1 VRALATTLAVLAALL
16 ALPAG
21 ALANDQVRVEAEG
34 SAARAV
40 TLSGLGE
47 PDVQSREYTA
57 EDGTRVAIT
66 GHSLDEVLRKA
77 GADPYRFA
85 EAEVSLAGASVTLSR
100 DELIRMD
107 AFPDGRPVLWMEGA
121 ETRFLRPA
129 TTSEEPV
136 QLGGA
141 VPVSVRLSRPSELQ
155 VRAEASDRR
164 VEPGDAVTFTAT
176 LSGADPGEGVD
187 VTWYFDDGRR
197 GSGLSVTHRFRK
209 PGTYKVSVG
218 ARSAADEPG
227 ADDFVAVRVGRP
239 PRGPDRAG
247 GGTNRDADA
256 PDSGV
261 GAGASEPGGSAGGSS
276 GAGAAGGGED
286 AAAEDDAATE
296 DDAAAEDKT
305 AAARRDAARRRRAAG
320 RARAEE
326 NAARERRDR
335 SPGTAREV
343 TGIEL
348 ADLSALS
355 SDAGRDALQAARR
368 GRLREDEN
376 SGAGVPAAV
385 WWTLGLGALL
395 ALGAWREARSGP
407 APRVT

>member
-21 ALANDQVRVEAEG
+21 ALATDQVRVVPEG
-34 SAARAV
+34 ASARTV

-47 PDVQSREYTA
+47 PDVQAREYTV

-66 GHSLDEVLRKA
+66 GHSLDEVLREA

-85 EAEVSLAGASVTLSR
+85 EAEVSLAGASVTLTR
-100 DELIRMD
+100 DELVRTD
-107 AFPDGRPVLWMEGA
+107 AFPDGRPVLWIEGT

-136 QLGGA
+136 RLGGA
-141 VPVSVRLSRPSELQ
+141 GLITVRLIRPSELQ

-164 VEPGDAVTFTAT
+164 VELGDPVTFTAT
-176 LSGADPGEGVD
+176 LSGADAGAGVD
-187 VTWYFDDGRR
+187 VSWYFDDGRR
-197 GSGLSVTHRFRK
+197 GSGLRVTHRFRK

-218 ARSAADEPG
+218 ARTGPDEPG

-239 PRGPDRAG
+239 PRGPDRTG

-261 GAGASEPGGSAGGSS
+261 GTGASEPGGSAGGSDV
-276 GAGAAGGGED
+276 AGAAGGDEG
-286 AAAEDDAATE
+286 AAT
-296 DDAAAEDKT
+296 DDAAAEDKA
-305 AAARRDAARRRRAAG
+305 AAARRDAARRRRAAA
-320 RARAEE
+320 RERAEE
-326 NAARERRDR
+326 DPARERRDR
-335 SPGTAREV
+335 EPGTAQEV

-348 ADLSALS
+348 ADC
-355 SDAGRDALQAARR
+355 
-368 GRLREDEN
+368 
-376 SGAGVPAAV
+376 
-385 WWTLGLGALL
+385 
-395 ALGAWREARSGP
+395 
-407 APRVT
+407 

>member
-1 VRALATTLAVLAALL
+1 VRALATSLAVLAALL

-21 ALANDQVRVEAEG
+21 AHANDQIRVEPEG
-34 SAARAV
+34 SAARTV

-47 PDVQSREYTA
+47 PDVQAREYTA

-77 GADPYRFA
+77 GADPYRYA
-85 EAEVSLAGASVTLSR
+85 EADVSLAGASVTLSR
-100 DELIRMD
+100 DELVRMD

-121 ETRFLRPA
+121 EARFLRPA
-129 TTSEEPV
+129 TTSEKPV

-141 VPVSVRLSRPSELQ
+141 GPVTVRLSRPSELQ

-164 VEPGDAVTFTAT
+164 VKPGDAVTFTAT
-176 LSGADPGEGVD
+176 LSGADAGEGVD

-276 GAGAAGGGED
+276 GAGAAGS
-286 AAAEDDAATE
+286 DDAATE

-326 NAARERRDR
+326 KPARERRDQE
-335 SPGTAREV
+335 SGTAREV

-368 GRLREDEN
+368 GRLREDED